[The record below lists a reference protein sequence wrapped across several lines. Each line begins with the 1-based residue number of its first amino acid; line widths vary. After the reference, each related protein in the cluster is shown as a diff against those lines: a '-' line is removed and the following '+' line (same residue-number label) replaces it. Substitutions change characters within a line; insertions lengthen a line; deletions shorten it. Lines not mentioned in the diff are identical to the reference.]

1 MDQLGTASTN
11 VDGERRT
18 AHGARLIRRRQ
29 ANDGMMPRKRGTGRR
44 DGSEPEAEPDTE
56 PVTGSVVGSVAERQ
70 SPKSDR
76 FSQESSSSSA
86 VTLDYS
92 EDDQRLPAERSV
104 PDGMPSYSPELTTC
118 VQRPPPPERSVPDG
132 IPSCSPEPTTCV
144 ARRHHS
150 APSLLDDH
158 KNRDPLDGNE
168 ARRTTA
174 SSGAPFN
181 GAQTAAAAD
190 PDLPVDQTSV
200 NAVGETREEVESK
213 TGSVFETADGPR
225 TSGVVADEAGSSRG
239 DLACTPAGVKCAVQ
253 RPMDMVHG
261 GSADVERS
269 RRSAVMMSRRRHCI
283 KSTRRRSASDNA
295 SKMSSPPAVELTRC
309 AAVSPTLHNGINP
322 DD

>member
-1 MDQLGTASTN
+1 MVARSQSDQSMDQLGTASTN

-29 ANDGMMPRKRGTGRR
+29 ANDGMMPTKRGTGRR

-56 PVTGSVVGSVAERQ
+56 LVTGSVVGSVAERQ

-104 PDGMPSYSPELTTC
+104 PDGM
-118 VQRPPPPERSVPDG
+118 
-132 IPSCSPEPTTCV
+132 PSCSPEPTTCV

-295 SKMSSPPAVELTRC
+295 SKMSSPPVVEMTRC